1 MFHHITHPI
10 SGIAASTLAFFSTL
24 PQDLGEGVRILS
36 AILGL
41 IIAVLSAIMTIENFR
56 NRKK

>member
-1 MFHHITHPI
+1 
-10 SGIAASTLAFFSTL
+10 
-24 PQDLGEGVRILS
+24 LGEGVRILS

>member
-1 MFHHITHPI
+1 MFQHITHPI
-10 SGIAASTLAFFSTL
+10 SGLAASALAFFS
-24 PQDLGEGVRILS
+24 DLTRYFGDGVQILS